1 MKYNNHISNKLDI
14 RIFTTISGRV
24 LIGELINVSDIGV
37 ELENVFLID
46 PLYPEGMVPIHQ
58 DSVMQ
63 ATSIILYDNIIET
76 ETSVSNQT
84 ANDYIQHCLNH
95 ILSNVQLDNNNINF
109 PKKNNKKNKDI
120 NDNTLFN
127 WRDMYN

>member
-1 MKYNNHISNKLDI
+1 MKYNNDISNTLDI

-24 LIGELINVSDIGV
+24 LIGELLDVSLHGI
-37 ELENVFLID
+37 ELQNVFLID

-63 ATSIILYDNIIET
+63 ATSIILYDKIIET
-76 ETSVSNQT
+76 ETPVSNQT

-95 ILSNVQLDNNNINF
+95 ILSNVQLDNNDINI
-109 PKKNNKKNKDI
+109 PKKHKDN
-120 NDNTLFN
+120 NDNTLFDL
-127 WRDMYN
+127 RDMYN

>member
-1 MKYNNHISNKLDI
+1 MKYNNDISNTLDI

-24 LIGELINVSDIGV
+24 LIGELLDVSLHGI
-37 ELENVFLID
+37 ELQNVFLID

-63 ATSIILYDNIIET
+63 ATSIILYDKIIET
-76 ETSVSNQT
+76 ETPVSNQT

-95 ILSNVQLDNNNINF
+95 ILSNVQLDNNDINI
-109 PKKNNKKNKDI
+109 PKKHKDN
-120 NDNTLFN
+120 NDNTLFD